1 MQGIVYSFFAGI
13 STILGVLLLL
23 CFGKPNKSFLAL
35 LLGFAGGIMIAISLL
50 ELLPEA
56 LEFGTMLITV
66 IGFVLGLGLMCYID
80 HIVPHAYPQTPDHL
94 EVENPEHA
102 PHVQPE
108 YLRMGYLVLF
118 GIALHNLPEGL
129 AIGAGL
135 ESSPALGLTLAIAI
149 AFHNIPEG
157 LAIAG
162 PLTLQRHGAFQ
173 DFAADSGRRPVHTPW
188 RIDWTI
194 LFPDFRGL
202 CGRGP
207 RTRSGCHD
215 VHRIRRAGAE
225 RQQAPRTVCQYRRQS
240 RHCGSHHAV
249 IVHQPYA
256 YGLTTS
262 TSLPNFTTHGVV
274 VRPAVSKGALK
285 CSARE
290 I

>member
-1 MQGIVYSFFAGI
+1 MQGIAYSFFAGI

-23 CFGKPNKSFLAL
+23 CFGKPSKSFLAL

-56 LEFGTMLITV
+56 LEFGSVLITV
-66 IGFVLGLGLMCYID
+66 IGFMLGLGLMSYID

-102 PHVQPE
+102 PRVQPE

-162 PLTLQRHGAFQ
+162 PLRSSGMGRLRILLLTLGAGLFTPLGALIGQFFFQ
-173 DFAADSGRRPVHTPW
+173 ISEVFVGG
-188 RIDWTI
+188 
-194 LFPDFRGL
+194 GL
-202 CGRGP
+202 ALA
-207 RTRSGCHD
+207 
-215 VHRIRRAGAE
+215 AGAMMYIALDE
-225 RQQAPRTVCQYRRQS
+225 LVPSANKL
-240 RHCGSHHAV
+240 HALYANIGVNLAIV
-249 IVHQPYA
+249 IA
-256 YGLTTS
+256 IML
-262 TSLPNFTTHGVV
+262 
-274 VRPAVSKGALK
+274 
-285 CSARE
+285 
-290 I
+290 